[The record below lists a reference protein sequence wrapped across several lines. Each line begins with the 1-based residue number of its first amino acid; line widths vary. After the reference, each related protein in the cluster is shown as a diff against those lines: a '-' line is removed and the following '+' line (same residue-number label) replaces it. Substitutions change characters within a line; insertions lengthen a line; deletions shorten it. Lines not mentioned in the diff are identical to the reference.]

1 MKLFNLK
8 QHLIAAAALLISS
21 GVFAQFNLQS
31 PADNTSLTVEGTA
44 SNSITIDWT
53 DQNTLQG
60 NVTYTWHLDLPT
72 GNFTSPIVSLPSNN
86 MGMDSDLTL
95 TLGAINGVLDGAGVA
110 LGQTAALK
118 WTVTAS
124 DGQTTIVSPDT
135 FNISLTRGVT
145 IEAFDLLTPADN
157 FSATIEGDG
166 STEIDITWNSAG
178 IGATYAWFL
187 DVQGGS
193 FSPGVV
199 NKLSSNNMGADTM
212 LTLDFSTVD
221 DVLAG
226 AGIQDG
232 QTANLIWKIHAYGGS
247 DSLPSTQTFNIALTK
262 GEVLDAF
269 DLTFPGDGFAAT
281 IEGNATNDL
290 TITWEPSHPNATYE
304 WVLDLATGDYS
315 NPVVGP
321 LASNNMGMDT
331 ALTLDWA
338 TIESVLEGA
347 GVTEGNTA
355 NLKWKVIA
363 SVTNGSRDSESE
375 NTIDLTNGTVISD
388 FDLTFP
394 ADGFAATID
403 NDASQSIDITWDN
416 AGEGAT
422 YKWFLD
428 LASGDFSNPLV
439 NGLDANNMGMD
450 TAITLDF
457 ATIYSVLSGAG
468 VAPGAT
474 ANLKWKVHAYGG
486 ADSIASTSSF
496 TIDLTRGI
504 TTSITEVENADNF
517 SVYPNPVSTDQKLN
531 VIGLNEGDMIRVV
544 NVIGKEVLS
553 SYNSS
558 IDISEL
564 NTGIYFVQYGEEST
578 KLIVK

>member
-1 MKLFNLK
+1 MQLFNLK
-8 QHLIAAAALLISS
+8 HLFNAAAAILFSS
-21 GVFAQFNLQS
+21 GAFAQFNLQS
-31 PADNTSLTVEGTA
+31 PADNTSLTVEGNA
-44 SNSITIDWT
+44 STTITIDWT
-53 DQNTLQG
+53 AQTTLVG

-95 TLGAINGVLDGAGVA
+95 SLGDINGVLDGAGVT
-110 LGQTAALK
+110 LGQTAVLK

-135 FNISLTRGVT
+135 FNINLTRGVT
-145 IEAFDLLTPADN
+145 LEAFDLLTPADN

-166 STEIDITWNSAG
+166 SSEIDITWNSAG
-178 IGATYAWFL
+178 TGATYAWFL
-187 DVQGGS
+187 DVQGGN

-199 NKLSSNNMGADTM
+199 NKLSSNNMGSDTV

-262 GEVLDAF
+262 GEVLAAF
-269 DLTFPGDGFAAT
+269 DLTFPGNGFAAT

-290 TITWEPSHPNATYE
+290 TITWEPAHPNATYE
-304 WVLDLATGDYS
+304 WVLDLATGDFS

-355 NLKWKVIA
+355 NLKWKVIS
-363 SVTNGSRDSESE
+363 SVTNGTRDSESE
-375 NTIDLTNGTVISD
+375 YTIDLTNGTVISD
-388 FDLTFP
+388 FELSFP

-403 NDASQSIDITWDN
+403 NDASQTIDITWDN

-428 LASGDFSNPLV
+428 LASGDFSNPIV
-439 NGLDANNMGMD
+439 SLDANNMGMD
-450 TAITLDF
+450 TALTLDF

-474 ANLKWKVHAYGG
+474 ANLQWKVHAYGG
-486 ADSIASTSSF
+486 TDSIPSTSSY
-496 TIDLTRGI
+496 TIDLTRGV
-504 TTSITEVENADNF
+504 TTSLEELTTEDKL
-517 SVYPNPVSTDQKLN
+517 SVYPNPTSTDQMLN
-531 VIGLNEGDMIRVV
+531 VNGLNDGEEISIV
-544 NVIGKEVLS
+544 NLIGKEVIKS
-553 SYNSS
+553 TSTS
-558 IDISEL
+558 IDISSL
-564 NTGIYFVQYGEEST
+564 NSGIYFVQTGNESQ
-578 KLIVK
+578 KLMVR